1 MSLQPLD
8 IRLDKLIQQ
17 EADTESRID
26 TASQL
31 RVDPDID
38 ATVLPILPDAID
50 PGDGVQVA
58 GIFSVPGSI
67 AKAVK
72 KVDIRKP
79 PVAPVTPEA
88 IAAAAAEERGGAH
101 RARGGAQQAP
111 VRARA
116 AAAG

>member
-38 ATVLPILPDAID
+38 ATVAPVMPDAVD

-58 GIFSVPGSI
+58 QLGPITDIIKKLS
-67 AKAVK
+67 

-79 PVAPVTPEA
+79 PVAPVSPEA
-88 IAAAAAEERGGAH
+88 ITAASLAFIASATL
-101 RARGGAQQAP
+101 AP
-111 VRARA
+111 PFSASS
-116 AAAG
+116 